1 MSEKLTRIRLRGKA
15 GHGMQDWGEHSFED
29 MHRMLREYAEDMK
42 ARAETILA
50 ACPDD
55 FEVSIVRGVHAQ
67 HFVREVHL
75 EAKS

>member
-42 ARAETILA
+42 AKAEAILA
-50 ACPDD
+50 AGPDD
-55 FEVSIVRGVHAQ
+55 FEVSIVRGAHAQ
-67 HFVREVHL
+67 YFVRAVHR
-75 EAKS
+75 EHRS